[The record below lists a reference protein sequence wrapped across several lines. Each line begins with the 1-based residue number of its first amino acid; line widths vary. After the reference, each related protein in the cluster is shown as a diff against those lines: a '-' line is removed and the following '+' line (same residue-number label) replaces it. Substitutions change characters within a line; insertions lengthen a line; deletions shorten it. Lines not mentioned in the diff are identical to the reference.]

1 MSELQIVP
9 RRQIV
14 QTPMQSD
21 QGISPRFLLGALRRW
36 WKVVLPTALLLA
48 AAGGTTVYLL
58 FEPVYEASAL
68 FRIVERRP
76 YLAFET
82 KEDGPSK
89 LFFQTQMELI
99 HTPLVLA
106 PIIERP
112 EIAKVPEIARQVD
125 KVAYLKK
132 QIKVLPVGESELFCI
147 AYANPDAKSAA
158 NVVNAV
164 TESYFK
170 LREQTDQD
178 QNQRISELLSQERD
192 ARLKEVMRLQGN
204 VRTLAAQAAV
214 EDPFAIRK
222 KDSSPQEKHPLAD
235 LESRLI
241 EVQVER
247 TVLDKRIKAAEE
259 AIAAKRK
266 EKGGPDETLSEQE
279 IAMRDAMTER
289 LVEESEGVRRLKAII
304 AARRTDLAANEQ
316 LMVRGK
322 NSPVLD
328 RLRMDIHV
336 DEQSLARLRD
346 EMRPQAKREAEL
358 AIMAKQ
364 GEMGTSRIQR
374 ITDELDKMRSD
385 RVRYGVLEERLQE
398 QCKKQQDSV
407 KQTSGDTL
415 ELGFRLDDL
424 ARAERV
430 YELIAQRVV
439 EVQTEQEAPT
449 RVKRMQPEA
458 LVPSAPVEVFPYRNM
473 AVVLLV
479 CLGLPFALAVA
490 WERMIG
496 RVTDPTMLERQAKLS
511 VLGEIAHLPVRS
523 PAGHGSASARINR
536 ELRLFEE
543 SIDSLRTSLTLS
555 TELRDMRILAVT
567 SAANREGKTS
577 VVCQLAVSF
586 ARATGKQLLLID
598 GDMRCPDVHSVFGID
613 LQPGLAKVL
622 SGDCSLEAA
631 IVPSGNDLVD
641 LLPAGKLEVNPHTL
655 LGNGAWP
662 SLLAQIP
669 SRYRYVLIDTPPV
682 LVASEALVLAKAAD
696 ATLVCVMRDVSRVDQ
711 LRRIL
716 ARLEAAGSQPVGLV
730 LNGVPTKNY
739 SYRWGDYSYVRS

>member
-1 MSELQIVP
+1 M
-9 RRQIV
+9 
-14 QTPMQSD
+14 
-21 QGISPRFLLGALRRW
+21 
-36 WKVVLPTALLLA
+36 
-48 AAGGTTVYLL
+48 
-58 FEPVYEASAL
+58 
-68 FRIVERRP
+68 ERRP

-247 TVLDKRIKAAEE
+247 TVLDKRIRRPKRRLPPSGRRRE
-259 AIAAKRK
+259 ARTRRCRNKK
-266 EKGGPDETLSEQE
+266 

-374 ITDELDKMRSD
+374 ITDELDKMQSD

-439 EVQTEQEAPT
+439 EVQTEQERRPGSSECNRRRWCPRA
-449 RVKRMQPEA
+449 
-458 LVPSAPVEVFPYRNM
+458 VEVFPYRNM